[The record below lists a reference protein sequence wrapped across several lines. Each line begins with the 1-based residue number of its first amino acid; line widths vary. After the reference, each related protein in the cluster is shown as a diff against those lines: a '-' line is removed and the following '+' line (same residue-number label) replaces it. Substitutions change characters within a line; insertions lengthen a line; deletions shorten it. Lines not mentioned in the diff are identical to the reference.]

1 VAGNPPHRIGLAGW
15 FVGALTLALLALAS
29 LAVALDFP
37 ALSGRVVDEA
47 GLLPAAERQSL
58 ENTLAAHEQA
68 TTNQVVVVTLNSL
81 QGTTIED
88 FGYQLGRHWGIGQE
102 GKDNGV
108 LLIVAPNERK
118 VRIEVGYGL
127 EGVLTDAASKLI
139 IENAIVPNFKQGL
152 FAAGIVEGTDAILSA
167 LGGGGPARAV
177 HEEPEPRDEVH
188 EERERRGEADEER
201 ERRQEGSAWE
211 LFLVFM
217 MLGVLFFVQWSPRS
231 RHHPGN
237 WTGGHHSG
245 GGGFGGGGFSGG
257 GGGFGGGGASGGW

>member
-1 VAGNPPHRIGLAGW
+1 VAGKGPRFLKSGRLLAGW
-15 FVGALTLALLALAS
+15 LALAMLV
-29 LAVALDFP
+29 LAPIAWALDFP
-37 ALSGRVVDEA
+37 VLTGRVVDEA

-58 ENTLAAHEQA
+58 ENALAAHEQA
-68 TTNQVVVVTLNSL
+68 TTNQVVIVTLNSL

-88 FGYQLGRHWGIGQE
+88 YGYQLGRHWDIGQE

-108 LLIVAPNERK
+108 LLIVAPEERK

-127 EGVLTDAASKLI
+127 EDVLTDATSKLI
-139 IENAIVPNFKQGL
+139 IENAIVPNFKQSL
-152 FAAGIVEGTDAILSA
+152 FAAGIVEGTDAILTV
-167 LGGGGPARAV
+167 LGGGGPPEAV
-177 HEEPEPRDEVH
+177 HEEHERRDEV
-188 EERERRGEADEER
+188 DEER

-211 LFLVFM
+211 LILVFM

-231 RHHPGN
+231 RHHPGR
-237 WTGGHHSG
+237 WTGGHHTG